1 MAQATNLT
9 LKNAAAANVLY
20 GPRVIRTGD
29 IAIYRD
35 DTAGLTEAT
44 RGSAS
49 LSIKETA
56 LLRRVEGKV
65 AYPELVGGVVQ
76 TNIADFRLK
85 VVKSMTEGAKAEL
98 LARIRAL
105 ISDAIV
111 TAATDKGETPW

>member
-9 LKNAAAANVLY
+9 LKNAASANVLY

-35 DTAGLTEAT
+35 DSAGLTEAT

-49 LSIKETA
+49 LGIKETA

-65 AYPELVGGVVQ
+65 AYPELVDGVVQ
-76 TNIADFRLK
+76 TSIADFRLK

-105 ISDAIV
+105 IDDAIV